1 MSLFNDILIN
11 FNTFLRDGDHN
22 IKSGDIAQV
31 YNATNKKFY
40 LGRCSIMNGRSVIL
54 IGTKPS
60 ISGNIETAQLIAR
73 NRGFNLKYETVE
85 LQKS

>member
-1 MSLFNDILIN
+1 
-11 FNTFLRDGDHN
+11 
-22 IKSGDIAQV
+22 
-31 YNATNKKFY
+31 
-40 LGRCSIMNGRSVIL
+40 MNGRSVIL